1 MQCPSC
7 YCLVGVNVVV
17 VVLTEAL
24 AGGGKKCSHF
34 EYLSPICNFGVA
46 ADSIDSKDI
55 CVKHVKSAST
65 SAGPGLKI

>member
-17 VVLTEAL
+17 VLTEGL

-34 EYLSPICNFGVA
+34 EYLSPICNFGDV
-46 ADSIDSKDI
+46 DSKDI
-55 CVKHVKSAST
+55 HMYA
-65 SAGPGLKI
+65 